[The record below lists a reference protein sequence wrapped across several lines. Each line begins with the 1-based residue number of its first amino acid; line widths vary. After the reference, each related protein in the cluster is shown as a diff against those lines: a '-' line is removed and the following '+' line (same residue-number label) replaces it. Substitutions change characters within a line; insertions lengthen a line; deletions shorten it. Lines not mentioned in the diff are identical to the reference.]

1 MTQITFDEALQKL
14 TDEEGSDL
22 YYSTG
27 APPSASS
34 LEP

>member
-14 TDEEGSDL
+14 TDEEGSVL

-27 APPSASS
+27 APQAPSS